1 MLKEVGAIPFITTN
15 IPMCLMINE
24 TVNTIY
30 GRSKNPWDNTRTVG
44 GSSGGE
50 GGMVASKCCAMGVGN
65 DIGGSIRIPAL
76 SCGVNGIKVTSKRW
90 SYEGVFGGKFIIK
103 YQEIKVAIRLD

>member
-1 MLKEVGAIPFITTN
+1 MLKELGAIPFMTTN
-15 IPMCLMINE
+15 IPMCIMINE

-30 GRSKNPWDNTRTVG
+30 GRSKNPWDTTRTVG

-65 DIGGSIRIPAL
+65 DVGGSLRIPAL

-90 SYEGVFGGKFIIK
+90 SYEGVFHGKL
-103 YQEIKVAIRLD
+103 R